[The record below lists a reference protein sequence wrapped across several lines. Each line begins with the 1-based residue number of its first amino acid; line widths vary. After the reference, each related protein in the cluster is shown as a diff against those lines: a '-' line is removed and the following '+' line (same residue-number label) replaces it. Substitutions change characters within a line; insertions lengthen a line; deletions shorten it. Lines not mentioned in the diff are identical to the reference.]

1 MTYRHSWPAM
11 LLLAAMTAHADEPAP
26 PPEPTVP
33 AARELPTER
42 WLELQ
47 RSGQAASPQGQA
59 LSGPA
64 MERVH
69 QRYLK
74 SFEHPIPPYFE
85 HDQPLSNAK

>member
-1 MTYRHSWPAM
+1 M

-26 PPEPTVP
+26 EKAT
-33 AARELPTER
+33 AATRELPTES

-47 RSGQAASPQGQA
+47 RSGQAASPQAQP

-74 SFEHPIPPYFE
+74 SFEHPLPPYFV
-85 HDQPLSNAK
+85 HDQPLSNSK

>member
-1 MTYRHSWPAM
+1 M
-11 LLLAAMTAHADEPAP
+11 LLIATTAHAEEAVKNEQSQAEPA
-26 PPEPTVP
+26 TR
-33 AARELPTER
+33 A

-47 RSGQAASPQGQA
+47 RSGDAASMQSQP

-74 SFEHPIPPYFE
+74 GFEHP
-85 HDQPLSNAK
+85 QPLYYKHDESISSK

>member
-1 MTYRHSWPAM
+1 MS
-11 LLLAAMTAHADEPAP
+11 LLLIATTAHAEESAKNQPPQAEPA
-26 PPEPTVP
+26 TR
-33 AARELPTER
+33 A

-47 RSGQAASPQGQA
+47 RSGDAASPRPQP

-74 SFEHPIPPYFE
+74 GFEHP
-85 HDQPLSNAK
+85 QPLYYKHDESISSK